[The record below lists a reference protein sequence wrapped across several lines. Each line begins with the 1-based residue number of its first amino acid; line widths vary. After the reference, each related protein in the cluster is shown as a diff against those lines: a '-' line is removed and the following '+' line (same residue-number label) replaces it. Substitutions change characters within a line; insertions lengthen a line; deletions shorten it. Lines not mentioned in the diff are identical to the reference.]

1 MISPSTSRWKV
12 QSIRKRTDVESK
24 IIEHSIP
31 IGNGTAKKRYEVVY
45 NAAEPDEYEDTWI
58 GNFGSD
64 PELWLSYGFYDEP
77 TAKYIADGIKYGK
90 IKVKTYKD
98 D

>member
-1 MISPSTSRWKV
+1 MET
-12 QSIRKRTDVESK
+12 K
-24 IIEHSIP
+24 IIEHCIP
-31 IGNGTAKKRYEVVY
+31 IGDGFGKQMFEVVY
-45 NAAEPDEYEDTWI
+45 NSAEPEEYEDTWI

>member
-1 MISPSTSRWKV
+1 MKA
-12 QSIRKRTDVESK
+12 K

-31 IGNGTAKKRYEVVY
+31 VEYGVAKKSYEVIY
-45 NAAEPDEYEDTWI
+45 NAAEPNEYEDTWI

-64 PELWLSYGFYDEP
+64 TELWLSYGFYDEN
-77 TAKYIADGIKYGK
+77 TARYITDGIESGK

>member
-1 MISPSTSRWKV
+1 MLET
-12 QSIRKRTDVESK
+12 K
-24 IIEHSIP
+24 IIEHCIP
-31 IGNGTAKKRYEVVY
+31 IGDGFGKQMFEVVY

-58 GNFGSD
+58 GNFESD